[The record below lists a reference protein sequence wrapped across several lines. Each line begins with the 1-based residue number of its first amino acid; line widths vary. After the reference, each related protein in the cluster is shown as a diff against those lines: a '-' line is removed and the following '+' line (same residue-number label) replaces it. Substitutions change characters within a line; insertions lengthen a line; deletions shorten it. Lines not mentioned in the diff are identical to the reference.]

1 MLPSDMRKKRTGKER
16 LAGQVAMH
24 WYNRGYRGRTLHQKI
39 EESLAK
45 GKSLIEPGL
54 VDLETWADE
63 REHQVLD
70 GKRALLQ

>member
-24 WYNRGYRGRTLHQKI
+24 WYNRGFRGRTLHQKI

-45 GKSLIEPGL
+45 GK
-54 VDLETWADE
+54 LEDDTNETCTKDIC
-63 REHQVLD
+63 
-70 GKRALLQ
+70 G

>member
-45 GKSLIEPGL
+45 GK
-54 VDLETWADE
+54 LEDNTNETCTKDIC
-63 REHQVLD
+63 
-70 GKRALLQ
+70 G

>member
-39 EESLAK
+39 EESLVK
-45 GKSLIEPGL
+45 GK
-54 VDLETWADE
+54 LEDNTNETCTKDIC
-63 REHQVLD
+63 
-70 GKRALLQ
+70 G

>member
-1 MLPSDMRKKRTGKER
+1 MLPSDMRKKRTEKER

-45 GKSLIEPGL
+45 GK
-54 VDLETWADE
+54 LEDNTNETCTKDIC
-63 REHQVLD
+63 
-70 GKRALLQ
+70 G